1 MQKDDLKSPS
11 KLQKAE
17 KKQTL
22 SPKSVKRSSAT
33 VKSFT
38 KAPQTAEV
46 PTVKASSLQ
55 EKVLNF
61 DLLEVMHKWYEKADK
76 PFWTAFFTAFIGLS
90 LIFLYH
96 GAQFVFGD
104 HDWRYLKEGVSL
116 GAGLFEARFTQF
128 IPINLL
134 SRGEIYPIINNLLG
148 FAGFSLGIALL
159 ARYWNLP
166 HHKKQ
171 YALFALFCAITPY
184 ILSFMY
190 FAFLIIPVLSW
201 NAFIIGAL
209 VISEKEEKFSFPRTT
224 AAIFLIIMALGGY
237 PPVIN
242 LIAVVISIK
251 LLSNALHLSPK
262 TEVKDFIKEQIKRY
276 KWTLL
281 NLILGLIGYKLCLL
295 GLEQS
300 GAVNTS
306 YYNLQT
312 TPMSEWGNK
321 FILVSKDIVRQF
333 MVSLPFITTSYKILT
348 ALLVISGLFLII
360 NKLANKATPSPQ
372 KFIVLGL
379 TIICLYAPL
388 VTLFISTSLA
398 ETEFSPRI
406 DFFGLMYLYA
416 GFFALIQ
423 SAPSSTQ
430 FFKNLGTLLAVAV
443 IFVSANNLFEAE
455 KVWKL
460 GFESEMKLFRRAGAR
475 FMSSQAFS
483 LDQKYIMVQG
493 GVTSYRPRFYHET
506 YDIKSDD
513 LLNIS
518 YVPTLNPGVMWNYYA
533 PKDFAIPTSYQYIL
547 QPDEATIN
555 QIKQA
560 QNWPH
565 KNSTIISVMPWQQYL
580 LPTSEKDI
588 PATTAYQPWI
598 MLLSTENG
606 AESLRRNYGL

>member
-1 MQKDDLKSPS
+1 MRNSDIKDTTKPQKTAK
-11 KLQKAE
+11 KAV
-17 KKQTL
+17 T
-22 SPKSVKRSSAT
+22 SPKSVQ
-33 VKSFT
+33 KS
-38 KAPQTAEV
+38 KEQAQQTAEIA
-46 PTVKASSLQ
+46 TLNQTSLQ
-55 EKVLNF
+55 ERVLNF
-61 DLLEVMHKWYEKADK
+61 DLVNALQQWCQKADK
-76 PFWTAFFTAFIGLS
+76 PFWTAFFTAFIVLN

-96 GAQFVFGD
+96 GAQFLFGD
-104 HDWRYLKEGVSL
+104 HDWRYLKEGITL

-128 IPINLL
+128 IPINIL

-148 FAGFSLGIALL
+148 FAGFSLGTALL

-190 FAFLIIPVLSW
+190 FAFLIVPVLGW
-201 NAFIIGAL
+201 NAFIIGSL
-209 VISEKEEKFSFPRTT
+209 VISEKEEKFSFSRTFF
-224 AAIFLIIMALGGY
+224 AIVLIIMALGGY

-262 TEVKDFIKEQIKRY
+262 T
-276 KWTLL
+276 
-281 NLILGLIGYKLCLL
+281 GLKNFVIEHYKLCLF
-295 GLEQS
+295 GLEQT

-312 TPMSEWGNK
+312 TPIAEWGNK
-321 FILVSKDIVRQF
+321 FILVSQDVLRQF
-333 MVSLPFITTSYKILT
+333 IVTLPFITTGYKTLT
-348 ALLVISGLFLII
+348 ALLIILGLCLII
-360 NKLANKATPSPQ
+360 KRLADKATPVSQ
-372 KFIVLGL
+372 KFIIFAL

-443 IFVSANNLFEAE
+443 IFVSTNNLFEAE

-580 LPTSEKDI
+580 LSTSEKDI

>member
-1 MQKDDLKSPS
+1 MRKSDIKDTTRAQKTAK
-11 KLQKAE
+11 KAV
-17 KKQTL
+17 T
-22 SPKSVKRSSAT
+22 SHKSVQ
-33 VKSFT
+33 KS
-38 KAPQTAEV
+38 KEQAQQTAEIA
-46 PTVKASSLQ
+46 TLNQTSLQ
-55 EKVLNF
+55 ERVLNF
-61 DLLEVMHKWYEKADK
+61 DLVSTLQQWCQKADK
-76 PFWTAFFTAFIGLS
+76 PFWTAFFTAFIVLN

-96 GAQFVFGD
+96 GAQFLFGD
-104 HDWRYLKEGVSL
+104 HDWRYLKEGITL

-128 IPINLL
+128 IPINIL

-148 FAGFSLGIALL
+148 FAGFSLGTALL

-190 FAFLIIPVLSW
+190 FAFLIVPVLGW
-201 NAFIIGAL
+201 NAFIIGSL
-209 VISEKEEKFSFPRTT
+209 VISEKEDKFSFSHTFF
-224 AAIFLIIMALGGY
+224 AIVLIIMALGGY

-251 LLSNALHLSPK
+251 LLSNALHLSSQ
-262 TEVKDFIKEQIKRY
+262 TGLKDFVIEQFKLY
-276 KWTLL
+276 KWTLF
-281 NLILGLIGYKLCLL
+281 NIILGIIGYKICLL
-295 GLEQS
+295 GLEQT

-312 TPMSEWGNK
+312 TPIAEWGNK
-321 FILVSKDIVRQF
+321 FILVSQDVLRQF
-333 MVSLPFITTSYKILT
+333 IVTLPFITTGYKTLT
-348 ALLVISGLFLII
+348 ALLVILGLCLII
-360 NKLANKATPSPQ
+360 KKLTDKATSTSQ
-372 KFIVLGL
+372 KFIISAL

-423 SAPSSTQ
+423 SAPSSPQ
-430 FFKNLGTLLAVAV
+430 FFKNLSTLLAVAV

-565 KNSTIISVMPWQQYL
+565 KNSTLISVMPWQQYL

-588 PATTAYQPWI
+588 PATTAQQPWI

>member
-1 MQKDDLKSPS
+1 MRKSDIKDTTKPQKS
-11 KLQKAE
+11 E
-17 KKQTL
+17 KKAPT
-22 SPKSVKRSSAT
+22 SPKSVKKSAT
-33 VKSFT
+33 KVS
-38 KAPQTAEV
+38 QTAKIA
-46 PTVKASSLQ
+46 TLHQASWQ
-55 EKVLNF
+55 ERILNF
-61 DLLEVMHKWYEKADK
+61 DLVNTLQQWCQKADK
-76 PFWTAFFTAFIGLS
+76 PFWTAFFTAFLGLS

-96 GAQFVFGD
+96 GAQFLFGD
-104 HDWRYLKEGVSL
+104 HDWRYLKEGITL

-134 SRGEIYPIINNLLG
+134 SRGEIYPILNNLFG

-166 HHKKQ
+166 HQKR
-171 YALFALFCAITPY
+171 YYTLFALFSTITPY

-190 FAFLIIPVLSW
+190 FAFLIMPVLGW
-201 NAFIIGAL
+201 NAFILGAL
-209 VISEKEEKFSFPRTT
+209 VISEKEDKFSLFRTI
-224 AAIFLIIMALGGY
+224 AAVFLVIMALGGY

-251 LLSNALHLSPK
+251 LLSNALHLSQK
-262 TEVKDFIKEQIKRY
+262 TGLKDFITEQFKLY
-276 KWTLL
+276 KWTGL
-281 NLILGLIGYKLCLL
+281 NIILGLIGYKLCLL
-295 GLEQS
+295 GLEQT

-312 TPMSEWGNK
+312 TPIAEWGDK
-321 FILVSKDIVRQF
+321 FVLVSKDVLRQF
-333 MVSLPFITTSYKILT
+333 IVTLPFITTNYKVLT
-348 ALLVISGLFLII
+348 ALLVISGLCLII
-360 NKLANKATPSPQ
+360 KRLADKATPVSQ
-372 KFIVLGL
+372 KFIISAL

-430 FFKNLGTLLAVAV
+430 FFKNLGNLLAVAV

-460 GFESEMKLFRRAGAR
+460 GFESEMKLYRRAGAR
-475 FMSSQAFS
+475 FMASSAFS

-493 GVTSYRPRFYHET
+493 GMTSYRPRFYHET

-518 YVPTLNPGVMWNYYA
+518 YVPTLNSGVMWNYYA

-547 QPDEATIN
+547 QPDESTVN

-580 LPTSEKDI
+580 LSPSENKI
-588 PATTAYQPWI
+588 PVTTAQQPWI

>member
-22 SPKSVKRSSAT
+22 SPKSVKKSSAT

-61 DLLEVMHKWYEKADK
+61 DLLEVMHQWYEKADK

-96 GAQFVFGD
+96 GAQFLFGD

-224 AAIFLIIMALGGY
+224 AAVFLIIMALGGY

-242 LIAVVISIK
+242 LIAVVLSMK
-251 LLSNALHLSPK
+251 LLSNALHLSQK
-262 TEVKDFIKEQIKRY
+262 TEVKDFIKEQMKRY

-281 NLILGLIGYKLCLL
+281 NLILGLIGYKLCLW
-295 GLEQS
+295 GSEQS

-321 FILVSKDIVRQF
+321 FILVSKDAMRQF

-348 ALLVISGLFLII
+348 ALLAISGLFLII
-360 NKLANKATPSPQ
+360 KKLANKATPSPQ

-416 GFFALIQ
+416 GFFALLQ
-423 SAPSSTQ
+423 SEKTSTQ
-430 FFKNLGTLLAVAV
+430 IFKNISTALTVAI
-443 IFVSANNLFEAE
+443 IFVSTNNLFEAE

-460 GFESEMKLFRRAGAR
+460 GFDAEMKLYRRAGAR
-475 FMSSQAFS
+475 FMATPAFS
-483 LDQKYIMVQG
+483 LNQKYIMIQG
-493 GVTSYRPRFYHET
+493 GVTSFRPRFYHEA

-513 LLNIS
+513 LLSIS
-518 YVPTLNPGVMWNYYA
+518 YVPTLNSGVMWNYYA
-533 PKDFAIPTSYQYIL
+533 PQDFADMTSYVYTL
-547 QPDEATIN
+547 KPDETVVS
-555 QIKQA
+555 QIRKA
-560 QNWPH
+560 NGWPH
-565 KNSTIISVMPWQQYL
+565 PDSTSISILAWQQYL
-580 LPTSEKDI
+580 LEENEATIPTHTSH
-588 PATTAYQPWI
+588 QQWI
-598 MLLSTENG
+598 MLLVDEEG
-606 AESLRRNYGL
+606 AQSLRRNYGL

>member
-1 MQKDDLKSPS
+1 MRKSDIKDTIKPQKT
-11 KLQKAE
+11 E
-17 KKQTL
+17 KKAVI
-22 SPKSVKRSSAT
+22 SPKSVQKSKEQTQQAT
-33 VKSFT
+33 ET
-38 KAPQTAEV
+38 ATLNQT
-46 PTVKASSLQ
+46 SLQ
-55 EKVLNF
+55 ERVLNF
-61 DLLEVMHKWYEKADK
+61 DLVSILQQWCQKADK
-76 PFWTAFFTAFIGLS
+76 PFWTAFFTAFIVLN

-96 GAQFVFGD
+96 GAQFLFGD
-104 HDWRYLKEGVSL
+104 HDWRYLKEGITL

-128 IPINLL
+128 IPINIL

-171 YALFALFCAITPY
+171 YALFALFCTITPY

-190 FAFLIIPVLSW
+190 FAFLIVPVLGW

-209 VISEKEEKFSFPRTT
+209 EISEKEEKFTFSRTFT
-224 AAIFLIIMALGGY
+224 SIILIIMALGGY

-251 LLSNALHLSPK
+251 LLSNALHLPQK
-262 TEVKDFIKEQIKRY
+262 TGLKDFVIEQFKLY

-281 NLILGLIGYKLCLL
+281 NIILGIIGYKICLL
-295 GLEQS
+295 GLEQT

-312 TPMSEWGNK
+312 TPIAEWVNK
-321 FILVSKDIVRQF
+321 FILVSQDVLRQF
-333 MVSLPFITTSYKILT
+333 IVTLPFLTTGYKTLT
-348 ALLVISGLFLII
+348 ALLVILGLCVII
-360 NKLANKATPSPQ
+360 KRLANKTTPASQ
-372 KFIVLGL
+372 KFIISAL

-430 FFKNLGTLLAVAV
+430 LFKNLGTTLAIAI
-443 IFVSANNLFEAE
+443 IFVSANNLFDAQ

-460 GFESEMKLFRRAGAR
+460 GFDSEMKLYRRAGAR
-475 FMSSQAFS
+475 FMASPTFS
-483 LDQKYIMVQG
+483 LKQKYIMVQG
-493 GVTSYRPRFYHET
+493 GIASLRPRFYHEA

-518 YVPTLNPGVMWNYYA
+518 YVPGLNTGVMWNYYA
-533 PKDFAIPTSYQYIL
+533 PKDFADTTSYVYTL
-547 QPDEATIN
+547 KPDAPTAT
-555 QIKQA
+555 QIRQTSG
-560 QNWPH
+560 WPH
-565 KNSTIISVMPWQQYL
+565 PNSTAISIMPWQLFLQ
-580 LPTSEKDI
+580 EKSFSPI
-588 PATTAYQPWI
+588 PVISSHQNWI
-598 MLLSTENG
+598 MLIINEGG
-606 AESLRRNYGL
+606 AQSLRRSYGL

>member
-1 MQKDDLKSPS
+1 MRKSDIKDTNKPQNTA
-11 KLQKAE
+11 KKAV
-17 KKQTL
+17 T
-22 SPKSVKRSSAT
+22 SPKSVQ
-33 VKSFT
+33 KS
-38 KAPQTAEV
+38 KEQAQQTAEIA
-46 PTVKASSLQ
+46 TLNQTSLQ
-55 EKVLNF
+55 ERVLNF
-61 DLLEVMHKWYEKADK
+61 DLVNALQQWCQKADK
-76 PFWTAFFTAFIGLS
+76 PFWTAFFTTFIVLN

-96 GAQFVFGD
+96 GAQFLFGD
-104 HDWRYLKEGVSL
+104 HDWRYLKEGITL

-128 IPINLL
+128 IPINIL

-148 FAGFSLGIALL
+148 FAGFSLGTALL

-190 FAFLIIPVLSW
+190 FAFLIVPVLGW
-201 NAFIIGAL
+201 NAFIIGSL
-209 VISEKEEKFSFPRTT
+209 VISEKEEKFSFSRTFS
-224 AAIFLIIMALGGY
+224 AIVLIIMALGGY

-251 LLSNALHLSPK
+251 LLNNALRLSSQ
-262 TEVKDFIKEQIKRY
+262 TGLKDFVIEQFKLY

-281 NLILGLIGYKLCLL
+281 NIILGIIGYKLCLF
-295 GLEQS
+295 GLEQT

-312 TPMSEWGNK
+312 TPIAEWGNK
-321 FILVSKDIVRQF
+321 FILVSQDVLRQF
-333 MVSLPFITTSYKILT
+333 IVTLPFITTGYKTLT
-348 ALLVISGLFLII
+348 ALLVILGLCLII
-360 NKLANKATPSPQ
+360 KKLTDKETSTSQ
-372 KFIVLGL
+372 KFIISAL

-423 SAPSSTQ
+423 SVSSSTQ

-560 QNWPH
+560 QNWPY

-588 PATTAYQPWI
+588 PATTAHQPWI

>member
-1 MQKDDLKSPS
+1 MRKSDIKDTNKPQKTAK
-11 KLQKAE
+11 KAV
-17 KKQTL
+17 T
-22 SPKSVKRSSAT
+22 SPKSVQ
-33 VKSFT
+33 KS
-38 KAPQTAEV
+38 KEPAQQTAEIA
-46 PTVKASSLQ
+46 TLNQTSLQ
-55 EKVLNF
+55 ERVLNF
-61 DLLEVMHKWYEKADK
+61 DLVNALQQWCQKADK
-76 PFWTAFFTAFIGLS
+76 PFWTAFFTAFIVLN

-96 GAQFVFGD
+96 GAQFLFGD
-104 HDWRYLKEGVSL
+104 HDWRYLKEGITL

-128 IPINLL
+128 IPINIL

-148 FAGFSLGIALL
+148 FAGFSLGTALL

-190 FAFLIIPVLSW
+190 FAFLIVPVLGW
-201 NAFIIGAL
+201 NAFIIGSL
-209 VISEKEEKFSFPRTT
+209 VISEKEEKFSFSRTFF
-224 AAIFLIIMALGGY
+224 AIVLIIMALGGY

-251 LLSNALHLSPK
+251 LLNNALHLSSQ
-262 TEVKDFIKEQIKRY
+262 TGLKDFVIEQFKLY

-281 NLILGLIGYKLCLL
+281 NIILGIIGYKLCLF
-295 GLEQS
+295 GLEQT

-312 TPMSEWGNK
+312 TPIAEWGNK
-321 FILVSKDIVRQF
+321 FILVSQDVLRQF
-333 MVSLPFITTSYKILT
+333 IVTLPFITTGYKTLT
-348 ALLVISGLFLII
+348 ALLVILGLCLII
-360 NKLANKATPSPQ
+360 KRLADKATPVSQ
-372 KFIVLGL
+372 KFIIFAL

-423 SAPSSTQ
+423 SVSSSTQ

-460 GFESEMKLFRRAGAR
+460 GFDSEMKLFRRAGAR

-560 QNWPH
+560 QNWPY

-588 PATTAYQPWI
+588 PATTAHQPWI

>member
-1 MQKDDLKSPS
+1 MRKSDIKDTTKPQKTAK
-11 KLQKAE
+11 KAV
-17 KKQTL
+17 T
-22 SPKSVKRSSAT
+22 SPKSVP
-33 VKSFT
+33 KS
-38 KAPQTAEV
+38 KEQAQQTAEIA
-46 PTVKASSLQ
+46 TLNQTSLQ
-55 EKVLNF
+55 ERVLNF
-61 DLLEVMHKWYEKADK
+61 DLVNALQQWCQKADK
-76 PFWTAFFTAFIGLS
+76 PFWTAFFTAFIVLN

-96 GAQFVFGD
+96 GAQFLFGD
-104 HDWRYLKEGVSL
+104 HDWRYLKEGITL

-128 IPINLL
+128 IPINIL

-148 FAGFSLGIALL
+148 FAGFSLGTALL

-190 FAFLIIPVLSW
+190 FAFLIVPVLGW
-201 NAFIIGAL
+201 NAFIIGSL
-209 VISEKEEKFSFPRTT
+209 VISEKEEKFSFSRTFS
-224 AAIFLIIMALGGY
+224 AIVLIIMALGGY

-262 TEVKDFIKEQIKRY
+262 TGLKDFVIEQFKLY

-281 NLILGLIGYKLCLL
+281 NIILGIIGYKLCLF
-295 GLEQS
+295 GLEQT

-312 TPMSEWGNK
+312 TPIAEWGNK
-321 FILVSKDIVRQF
+321 FILVSQDVLRQF
-333 MVSLPFITTSYKILT
+333 IVTLPFITTGYKTLT
-348 ALLVISGLFLII
+348 ALLVILGLCLII
-360 NKLANKATPSPQ
+360 KRLADKATPVSQ
-372 KFIVLGL
+372 KFIIFAL

-430 FFKNLGTLLAVAV
+430 FFKNLGILLAVAV
-443 IFVSANNLFEAE
+443 IFVSTNNLFEAE

-580 LPTSEKDI
+580 LSTSEKDI

>member
-1 MQKDDLKSPS
+1 MRKSDIKNTTKPQKTAK
-11 KLQKAE
+11 KAVI
-17 KKQTL
+17 
-22 SPKSVKRSSAT
+22 SPKSVT
-33 VKSFT
+33 KS
-38 KAPQTAEV
+38 KEQAQQTAEIA
-46 PTVKASSLQ
+46 TLNQTSLQ
-55 EKVLNF
+55 ERVLNF
-61 DLLEVMHKWYEKADK
+61 DLVNTLQQWCQKADK
-76 PFWTAFFTAFIGLS
+76 PFWTAFFTAFIVLN

-96 GAQFVFGD
+96 GAQFLFGD
-104 HDWRYLKEGVSL
+104 HDWRYLKEGITL

-128 IPINLL
+128 IPINIL

-148 FAGFSLGIALL
+148 FAGFSLGTALL
-159 ARYWNLP
+159 AQYWNIP

-190 FAFLIIPVLSW
+190 FAFLIVPVLGW
-201 NAFIIGAL
+201 NAFIIGSL
-209 VISEKEEKFSFPRTT
+209 VISEKEEKFSFSRTFS
-224 AAIFLIIMALGGY
+224 AIVLIIMALGGY

-262 TEVKDFIKEQIKRY
+262 TGLKDFVIEQFKLY

-281 NLILGLIGYKLCLL
+281 NIILGIIGYKLCLF
-295 GLEQS
+295 GLEQT

-312 TPMSEWGNK
+312 TPIAEWGNK
-321 FILVSKDIVRQF
+321 FILVSQDVLRQF
-333 MVSLPFITTSYKILT
+333 IVTLPFITTGYKTLT
-348 ALLVISGLFLII
+348 ALLVILGLCLII
-360 NKLANKATPSPQ
+360 KRLADKATPVSQ
-372 KFIVLGL
+372 KFIISAL

-443 IFVSANNLFEAE
+443 IFVSANNLLEAE

-580 LPTSEKDI
+580 LSTSEKDI

>member
-1 MQKDDLKSPS
+1 MRKSDIKDTTKPQKTAK
-11 KLQKAE
+11 KAV
-17 KKQTL
+17 T
-22 SPKSVKRSSAT
+22 SPKSVP
-33 VKSFT
+33 KS
-38 KAPQTAEV
+38 KEQAQQTAEIA
-46 PTVKASSLQ
+46 TLNQTSLQ
-55 EKVLNF
+55 ERVLNF
-61 DLLEVMHKWYEKADK
+61 DLVNALQQWCQKADK
-76 PFWTAFFTAFIGLS
+76 PFWTAFFTAFIVLN

-96 GAQFVFGD
+96 GAQFLFGD
-104 HDWRYLKEGVSL
+104 HDWRYLKEGITL

-128 IPINLL
+128 IPINIL

-148 FAGFSLGIALL
+148 FAGFSLGTALL

-190 FAFLIIPVLSW
+190 FAFLIVPVLGW
-201 NAFIIGAL
+201 NAFIIGSL
-209 VISEKEEKFSFPRTT
+209 VISEKEEKFSFSRTFS
-224 AAIFLIIMALGGY
+224 AIVLIIMALGGY

-262 TEVKDFIKEQIKRY
+262 TGLKDFVIEQFKLY

-281 NLILGLIGYKLCLL
+281 NIILGIIGYKLCLF
-295 GLEQS
+295 GLEQT

-312 TPMSEWGNK
+312 TPIAEWGNK
-321 FILVSKDIVRQF
+321 FILVSQDVLRQF
-333 MVSLPFITTSYKILT
+333 IVTLPFITTGYKTLT
-348 ALLVISGLFLII
+348 ALLVILGLCLII
-360 NKLANKATPSPQ
+360 KRLADKATPVSQ
-372 KFIVLGL
+372 KFIIFAL

-443 IFVSANNLFEAE
+443 IFVSTNNLFEAE

-580 LPTSEKDI
+580 LSTSEKDI

>member
-1 MQKDDLKSPS
+1 MRKSDIKDTTKPQKTAK
-11 KLQKAE
+11 KAV
-17 KKQTL
+17 T
-22 SPKSVKRSSAT
+22 SPKSVK
-33 VKSFT
+33 KS
-38 KAPQTAEV
+38 KEPAQQTAEIA
-46 PTVKASSLQ
+46 TLNQTSLQ
-55 EKVLNF
+55 ERVLNF
-61 DLLEVMHKWYEKADK
+61 DLVNTLQQWCQKADK
-76 PFWTAFFTAFIGLS
+76 PFWTAFFTAFIVLN

-96 GAQFVFGD
+96 GARFLFGD
-104 HDWRYLKEGVSL
+104 HDWRYLKEGITL

-128 IPINLL
+128 IPINIL

-148 FAGFSLGIALL
+148 FAGFSLGTALL

-190 FAFLIIPVLSW
+190 FAFLIVPVLGW
-201 NAFIIGAL
+201 NAFIIGSL
-209 VISEKEEKFSFPRTT
+209 VISEKEEKFSFSRTFS
-224 AAIFLIIMALGGY
+224 AIVLIIMALGGY

-251 LLSNALHLSPK
+251 LLSNALHLSSQ
-262 TEVKDFIKEQIKRY
+262 TGLKDFVTEQFKLY

-281 NLILGLIGYKLCLL
+281 NIILGIIGYKLCLF
-295 GLEQS
+295 GLEQT

-312 TPMSEWGNK
+312 TPIAEWGNK
-321 FILVSKDIVRQF
+321 FILVSQDVLRQF
-333 MVSLPFITTSYKILT
+333 IVTLPFITTGYKTLT
-348 ALLVISGLFLII
+348 ALLVILGLCLII
-360 NKLANKATPSPQ
+360 NRLADKTTPVSQ
-372 KFIVLGL
+372 KFFISAL

-460 GFESEMKLFRRAGAR
+460 GFDSEMKLFRRAGAR

-588 PATTAYQPWI
+588 PATTAHQPWI

>member
-1 MQKDDLKSPS
+1 M
-11 KLQKAE
+11 
-17 KKQTL
+17 
-22 SPKSVKRSSAT
+22 
-33 VKSFT
+33 
-38 KAPQTAEV
+38 
-46 PTVKASSLQ
+46 
-55 EKVLNF
+55 
-61 DLLEVMHKWYEKADK
+61 
-76 PFWTAFFTAFIGLS
+76 
-90 LIFLYH
+90 
-96 GAQFVFGD
+96 
-104 HDWRYLKEGVSL
+104 
-116 GAGLFEARFTQF
+116 FEARFTQF
-128 IPINLL
+128 IPINIL

-148 FAGFSLGIALL
+148 FAGFSLGTALL

-190 FAFLIIPVLSW
+190 FAFLIVPVLGW
-201 NAFIIGAL
+201 NAFIIGSL
-209 VISEKEEKFSFPRTT
+209 VISEKEEKFSFSRTFS
-224 AAIFLIIMALGGY
+224 AIVLIIMALGGY

-251 LLSNALHLSPK
+251 LLSNALHLSSQ
-262 TEVKDFIKEQIKRY
+262 TGLKDFVTEQFKLY

-281 NLILGLIGYKLCLL
+281 NIILGIIGYKLCLF
-295 GLEQS
+295 GLEQT

-312 TPMSEWGNK
+312 TPIAEWGNK
-321 FILVSKDIVRQF
+321 FILVSQDVLRQF
-333 MVSLPFITTSYKILT
+333 IVTLPFITTGYKTLT
-348 ALLVISGLFLII
+348 ALLVILGLCLII
-360 NKLANKATPSPQ
+360 NRLADKTTPVSQ
-372 KFIVLGL
+372 KFFISAL

-460 GFESEMKLFRRAGAR
+460 GFDSEMKLFRRAGAR

-588 PATTAYQPWI
+588 PATTAHQPWI

>member
-1 MQKDDLKSPS
+1 MRKSDIKDTTKPQKTAK
-11 KLQKAE
+11 KAV
-17 KKQTL
+17 T
-22 SPKSVKRSSAT
+22 SPKSVQ
-33 VKSFT
+33 KS
-38 KAPQTAEV
+38 KEQAQQTAEIA
-46 PTVKASSLQ
+46 TLNQTSLQ
-55 EKVLNF
+55 ERVLNF
-61 DLLEVMHKWYEKADK
+61 DLVNALQQWCQKADK
-76 PFWTAFFTAFIGLS
+76 PFWTAFFTAFIVLN

-96 GAQFVFGD
+96 GAQFLFGD
-104 HDWRYLKEGVSL
+104 HDWRYLKEGITL

-128 IPINLL
+128 IPINIL

-148 FAGFSLGIALL
+148 FAGFSLGTALL

-190 FAFLIIPVLSW
+190 FAFLIVPVLGW
-201 NAFIIGAL
+201 NAFIIGSL
-209 VISEKEEKFSFPRTT
+209 VISEKEEKFSFSRTFF
-224 AAIFLIIMALGGY
+224 AIVLIIMALGGY

-251 LLSNALHLSPK
+251 LLNNALHLSSQ
-262 TEVKDFIKEQIKRY
+262 TGLKDFVIEQFKLY

-281 NLILGLIGYKLCLL
+281 NIILGIIGYKLCLF
-295 GLEQS
+295 GLEQT

-312 TPMSEWGNK
+312 TPIAEWGNK
-321 FILVSKDIVRQF
+321 FILVSQDVLRQF
-333 MVSLPFITTSYKILT
+333 IVTLPFITTGYKTLT
-348 ALLVISGLFLII
+348 ALLVILGLCLII
-360 NKLANKATPSPQ
+360 KRLADKATPVSQ
-372 KFIVLGL
+372 KFIIFAL

-533 PKDFAIPTSYQYIL
+533 LKDFAIPTSYQYIL

-580 LPTSEKDI
+580 LSTSEKNI
-588 PATTAYQPWI
+588 PATTAQQPWI